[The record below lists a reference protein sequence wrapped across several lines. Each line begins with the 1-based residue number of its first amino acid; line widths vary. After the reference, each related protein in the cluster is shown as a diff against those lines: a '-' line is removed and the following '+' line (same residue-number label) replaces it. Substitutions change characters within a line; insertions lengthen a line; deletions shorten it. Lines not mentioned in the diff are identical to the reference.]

1 MREIHQRLAKH
12 ILADGFPIVI
22 DLDKSHGSYITDIDG
37 HEYLDMFSMFASSP
51 IGYNHPYIL
60 KNAEQLKK
68 AAINKLALSDI
79 YPVAYADFL
88 DTFER
93 VAMPKELDYCF
104 FIDGGALAV
113 ENALKA
119 AFDWKTKINF
129 SRGISHEATQVIHF
143 KQAFHGRSGYTLSLT
158 NTKDPRKFMYY
169 PKFNWPRITNPK
181 LQFPINETN
190 LSETIKLEK
199 QAIAEINNAIAKK
212 PEDISCLIIEP
223 IQAEGGDNHFR
234 KEFFQKLRAICDQH
248 DIILILDEVQTGIAM
263 TGKMWAYQHY
273 GILPDVIAFGK
284 KTQVCGILAN
294 REKFDYV
301 EKNVFKES
309 SRINSTFGG
318 NLVDMVRFKL
328 ILEVIEQENL
338 VAKAKE
344 KGKYILQQIEL
355 LVKDFANLSN
365 PRGKGLLAAF
375 DFENAEAR
383 DSFIKKALENKLL
396 ILGCGEKSIRFRPH
410 LTVTIA
416 DIDNAFVIIRNCL
429 YNNALD

>member
-1 MREIHQRLAKH
+1 MREVHQRLAKH
-12 ILADGFPIVI
+12 ILADGFPVVI
-22 DLDKSHGSYITDIDG
+22 DLEKSHGSYIADVDG
-37 HEYLDMFSMFASSP
+37 NEYLDMFSMFASSP

-60 KNAEQLKK
+60 KHADQLTD

-79 YPVAYADFL
+79 YPTVYADFL
-88 DTFER
+88 DTFDR
-93 VAMPKELDYCF
+93 VAIPKELGYCF

-119 AFDWKTKINF
+119 GFDWKTRINLLN
-129 SRGISHEATQVIHF
+129 GIEHEASQVIHF
-143 KQAFHGRSGYTLSLT
+143 KQAFHGRTGYTLSLT
-158 NTKDPRKFMYY
+158 NTKDPKKYMYF

-181 LQFPINETN
+181 LKFPINETN
-190 LSETIKLEK
+190 LAETVDLEK
-199 QAIAEINNAIAKK
+199 QAVAEINSAIAQH
-212 PEDISCLIIEP
+212 PEDIACLIIET

-263 TGKMWAYQHY
+263 TGKMWGYQHY
-273 GILPDVIAFGK
+273 GIIPDVIAFGK

-294 REKFDYV
+294 REKFDRV

-338 VAKAKE
+338 VAKAEE
-344 KGKYILQQIEL
+344 KGRYILQQIEQ
-355 LVKDFANLSN
+355 LVKDFPFLSN
-365 PRGKGLLAAF
+365 ARGKGLLAAF
-375 DFENAEAR
+375 DFENEKLR
-383 DSFIKKALENKLL
+383 DEFIQKTLNSKLL
-396 ILGCGEKSIRFRPH
+396 ILGCGEKSVRFRPH
-410 LTVTIA
+410 LTVTIE
-416 DIDNAFVIIRNCL
+416 DIDKAFTIIRHCL
-429 YNNALD
+429 T